1 MAINNKHKY
10 KGLERK
16 ISGVNQPCQR
26 ITETLGSRGSIEMTD
41 MSLETIYSRTAT
53 RILADMLIVV
63 MKIMRIRKIQKEE
76 FFKEQIK
83 ILNINTVKPLL
94 RETYEQWTTLNSALI
109 H

>member
-1 MAINNKHKY
+1 
-10 KGLERK
+10 
-16 ISGVNQPCQR
+16 
-26 ITETLGSRGSIEMTD
+26 MTD
-41 MSLETIYSRTAT
+41 MSLETIYSRKAT

>member
-1 MAINNKHKY
+1 
-10 KGLERK
+10 
-16 ISGVNQPCQR
+16 
-26 ITETLGSRGSIEMTD
+26 MTD
-41 MSLETIYSRTAT
+41 MSLETIYLRTAT

-94 RETYEQWTTLNSALI
+94 KETYVQWTTLNSALI

>member
-1 MAINNKHKY
+1 
-10 KGLERK
+10 
-16 ISGVNQPCQR
+16 
-26 ITETLGSRGSIEMTD
+26 MTD
-41 MSLETIYSRTAT
+41 MSLETIYLRTAT

-94 RETYEQWTTLNSALI
+94 KETCEQWTTLNSALI